1 MKLSVHFTPL
11 GVKQQA
17 IAGKPVVVIDVLR
30 ATTTIIAALANGAKA
45 VVPTETADEALRL
58 SQNFDRGDSLLA
70 GERGS
75 LRIEG
80 FALGNSPEEMT
91 PATVEGKTIVMTTT
105 NGTSALTAV
114 EPGHP
119 VMLGA
124 VTNYSSVAVRARREL
139 EREGELI
146 ILCAGREKMFSLE
159 DAYLAGRICERIV
172 RKHGKR
178 KVELN
183 DAASAA
189 LELARGYGDKHG
201 DKWRKIIDH
210 SAAARNLTALGFE
223 RDIEAATQVDLYTIV
238 PIYADRMVTANSG

>member
-1 MKLSVHFTPL
+1 MKLSIHFTPL

-17 IAGKPVVVIDVLR
+17 IAGKPVLVIDVLR

-45 VVPTETADEALRL
+45 VVPTETAEEALRVA
-58 SQNFDRGDSLLA
+58 QNFDRDDAVLA

-75 LRIEG
+75 LRIDG

-91 PATVEGKTIVMTTT
+91 AATVQGKTIVMTTT
-105 NGTSALTAV
+105 NGTAALTAV
-114 EPGHP
+114 ETGQP

-124 VTNYSSVAVRARREL
+124 VTNYSSVAVRARQEL
-139 EREGELI
+139 ERHGELI

-159 DAYLAGRICERIV
+159 DAYLAGRISGRIV
-172 RKHGKR
+172 RKYGRR
-178 KVELN
+178 KMELN

-189 LELARGYGDKHG
+189 LELARGYGDK
-201 DKWRKIIDH
+201 WRKVIDV

-223 RDIEAATQVDLYTIV
+223 RDIEAATQVDLHTIV
-238 PIYADRMVTANSG
+238 PIYAGRMVTADST

>member
-1 MKLSVHFTPL
+1 MKLSIHFTPL
-11 GVKQQA
+11 GVKPQA
-17 IAGKPVVVIDVLR
+17 IAGKPVLVIDVLR

-45 VVPTETADEALRL
+45 VVPTETAEEALRVA
-58 SQNFDRGDSLLA
+58 QNFDREDAVLA

-75 LRIEG
+75 RRIDG

-91 PATVEGKTIVMTTT
+91 AATVQGKMIVMTTT

-114 EPGHP
+114 ETGQP

-124 VTNYSSVAVRARREL
+124 VTNYSSVTVRARQEL
-139 EREGELI
+139 EREGELF

-159 DAYLAGRICERIV
+159 DAYLAGRISGRIV
-172 RKHGKR
+172 RKYGRR
-178 KVELN
+178 KMELN

-189 LELARGYGDKHG
+189 LELARGYGDK
-201 DKWRKIIDH
+201 WRKVIDV

-223 RDIEAATQVDLYTIV
+223 RDIEAATQVDLHTIV
-238 PIYADRMVTANSG
+238 PIYAGRMVTADST